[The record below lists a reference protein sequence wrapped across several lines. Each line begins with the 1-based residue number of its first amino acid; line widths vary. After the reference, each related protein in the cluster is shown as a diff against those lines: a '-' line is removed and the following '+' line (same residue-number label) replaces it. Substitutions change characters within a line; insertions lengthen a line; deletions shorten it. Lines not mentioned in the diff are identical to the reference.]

1 MLCNT
6 CVCEKEVVS
15 AKCQVLIW
23 WQRYD
28 LEVNPT
34 CLHSKLYDSM
44 KHGRIT
50 HFQQLSIS
58 PSTCC
63 FPMGLF
69 FAHIGFHMFHF
80 SFISYLWDKAFIS
93 KTPKIYTLEVTRANF
108 QFFTQVRIF
117 TWFTS
122 DFTAETTSPK
132 DLHNAD
138 FMEVSFGC
146 LWGWR
151 SCKAIFWVDT
161 RGMLRSDICKQLAY
175 NKEVG

>member
-1 MLCNT
+1 MTWRWTQHACILN
-6 CVCEKEVVS
+6 
-15 AKCQVLIW
+15 
-23 WQRYD
+23 
-28 LEVNPT
+28 
-34 CLHSKLYDSM
+34 SM

-50 HFQQLSIS
+50 HFQQLSTS

-63 FPMGLF
+63 FPMGFF
-69 FAHIGFHMFHF
+69 FAHIAHA
-80 SFISYLWDKAFIS
+80 YLICGTKPS
-93 KTPKIYTLEVTRANF
+93 SQKRHKNTLEATRTNF

-132 DLHNAD
+132 DLRNAD

-161 RGMLRSDICKQLAY
+161 GGMLRSDIWNSLHMTRKLASITSNY
-175 NKEVG
+175 IDWSGGVGPRHHGYESKNGPLQKLET